1 MIHDAITTAQ
11 LVLYA
16 SLAWSAVAGIVIA
29 SVVVA
34 LAGAV
39 TGMWADQGR
48 VEQPVTGYEEAA

>member
-1 MIHDAITTAQ
+1 MIHDLITTAQ

-16 SLAWSAVAGIVIA
+16 SLAWSAVAGALIT

-39 TGMWADQGR
+39 TGMWADRGR